1 MANLQLR
8 DDWLHVLK
16 RAWSIRFIIAAGALG
31 ALDGILQ
38 ALIGAGV
45 LTVSLAILAFIVNM
59 AAFVARIVVQQDMAP
74 HA

>member
-1 MANLQLR
+1 MQLR
-8 DDWLHVLK
+8 DDWAHVLK

-38 ALIGAGV
+38 ALIGTGV
-45 LTVSLAILAFIVNM
+45 LTVSLAILAFVVNM
-59 AAFVARIVVQQDMAP
+59 AAFVARIVVQQDMDP